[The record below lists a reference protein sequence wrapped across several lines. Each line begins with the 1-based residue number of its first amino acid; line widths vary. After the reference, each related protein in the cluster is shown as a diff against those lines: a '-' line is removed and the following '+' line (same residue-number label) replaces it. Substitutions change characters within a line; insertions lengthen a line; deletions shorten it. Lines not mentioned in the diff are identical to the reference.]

1 MNDFSFFSVFGFT
14 INWDFWNWIV
24 AQPPSSTVWYIFVI
38 IGWVVLA
45 LVFFHMGAH
54 FWVQYRGEK
63 YSAKWQWMVLAV
75 DVPPLYIQTPK
86 AVEQIFA
93 HLSGAKVG
101 ISIRQKY
108 WEGKKQKYF
117 SFEIVSIE
125 GYIQFLIRTEAE
137 FRDLVEAAVY
147 AQYPEAE
154 ITEIEDYVEMV
165 PNSFPNPTHHMLAVE
180 FKLAEADAY
189 PIRTYPNFEYKIS
202 KDDVFS
208 DPMAAILENFS
219 RIGHGEN
226 LWFQIILEPAS
237 NAWKAK
243 GIDLVKGI
251 IAGDHGHHGN
261 AFLNFI
267 GDLPMKVAKELF
279 TIINNTEFAGHEDEH
294 ATVGGK
300 MSDQTPGGKSTIEAI
315 EDKIAK
321 IGFKT
326 KIRLVYMAR
335 NEVFNPSRCIDGFI
349 GAMNQFHIQSR
360 NAIVPLRNSH
370 GHFVFFKRW
379 QQQLLDNK
387 FIKSYVK
394 RKIKTGATPYILNIE
409 ELATVWH
416 FPLPFVKTPLVQKS
430 GAKRGEPPINLPV
443 DMIESPLKVK
453 NKATAEAERNI
464 PIPEPEPEELP
475 YG

>member
-24 AQPPSSTVWYIFVI
+24 VQPPSDTVWYIFVI
-38 IGWVVLA
+38 IGWAALA
-45 LVFFHMGAH
+45 LVFFYMGAH
-54 FWVQYRGEK
+54 FWVNYRREK
-63 YSAKWQWMVLAV
+63 YTAKWQWMVLAV

-117 SFEIVSIE
+117 SFEIVSVE

-154 ITEIEDYVEMV
+154 ITEIEDYVDMV
-165 PNSFPNPTHHMLAVE
+165 PNSFPNSTHHMLAVE
-180 FKLAEADAY
+180 FKLADADAY
-189 PIRTYPNFEYKIS
+189 PIRTYPSFEYKIS

-226 LWFQIILEPAS
+226 LWFQIILEPTGS
-237 NAWKAK
+237 AWKTK
-243 GIDLVKGI
+243 GIALLKSI

-261 AFLNFI
+261 PVLSFI

-279 TIINNTEFAGHEDEH
+279 TIMNNTEFSGHEEEH
-294 ATVGGK
+294 APVAGK
-300 MSDQTPGGKSTIEAI
+300 ISDLTPGVKSTLEAI

-326 KIRLVYMAR
+326 KMRAVYMAR
-335 NEVFNPSRCIDGFI
+335 NEVFNPSRCIDGFV

-360 NAIVPLRNSH
+360 NAIVPSSISH

-379 QQQLLDNK
+379 QQEMLDNK
-387 FIKSYVK
+387 FIKNYVK
-394 RKIKTGATPYILNIE
+394 RKIKSGASPYILNIE

-453 NKATAEAERNI
+453 TKGQAL
-464 PIPEPEPEELP
+464 PPPPLPEPEVEELP

>member
-14 INWDFWNWIV
+14 INWDFWNWIMS
-24 AQPPSSTVWYIFVI
+24 QPPSDIVWYIFVI
-38 IGWVVLA
+38 IGWVALA
-45 LVFFHMGAH
+45 LVIFYMGAH
-54 FWVQYRGEK
+54 FWVQYRQEK
-63 YSAKWQWMVLAV
+63 YTSRWQWMVLAV

-86 AVEQIFA
+86 AVEQIFV

-101 ISIRQKY
+101 ISIKQKY
-108 WEGKKQKYF
+108 WEGKKQKWF
-117 SFEIVSIE
+117 SFEVVSIE

-154 ITEIEDYVEMV
+154 ITEIEDYVDMV

-180 FKLAEADAY
+180 FKLADADAY
-189 PIRTYPNFEYKIS
+189 PIRTYPSFEYKIS

-226 LWFQIILEPAS
+226 LWFQIILEPIG

-243 GIDLVKGI
+243 GIALLKSI
-251 IAGDHGHHGN
+251 IAGDDGHGHHGN
-261 AFLNFI
+261 PFISFI
-267 GDLPMKVAKELF
+267 GDMPLKFTKEF
-279 TIINNTEFAGHEDEH
+279 FKYINGTEFEAIESHAEAG
-294 ATVGGK
+294 K
-300 MSDQTPGGKSTIEAI
+300 ISDLTPGVKATLEAI
-315 EDKIAK
+315 EDKISK

-326 KIRLVYMAR
+326 KMRAVYMAR
-335 NEVFNPSRCIDGFI
+335 NEVFNPSRCIDGFV

-360 NAIVPLRNSH
+360 NAIVPSSVSH
-370 GHFVFFKRW
+370 GHFVFFRRW
-379 QQQLLDNK
+379 RQEMLDNK

-394 RKIKTGATPYILNIE
+394 RKIKTGASPYILNIE

-453 NKATAEAERNI
+453 TKGQAL
-464 PIPEPEPEELP
+464 PPPPLPEPEVEELP

>member
-1 MNDFSFFSVFGFT
+1 MTDFSFFSVFGFT
-14 INWDFWNWIV
+14 INWEFWNWIV
-24 AQPPSSTVWYIFVI
+24 QQPASATVWYVFII
-38 IGWVVLA
+38 IGWAALA
-45 LVFFHMGAH
+45 LVFFYMGAH
-54 FWVQYRGEK
+54 FWANYRGEK
-63 YSAKWQWMVLAV
+63 YTAKWQWMVLAV

-101 ISIRQKY
+101 ISIKQKY
-108 WEGKKQKYF
+108 WDGKKQKYF

-125 GYIQFLIRTEAE
+125 GYIQFLIRTEVE
-137 FRDLVEAAVY
+137 FRDLVEASIY

-154 ITEIEDYVEMV
+154 ITEVEDYVSMV
-165 PNSFPNPTHHMLAVE
+165 PDFFPNPTHHMLGVE
-180 FKLAEADAY
+180 FKLADHDAY
-189 PIRTYPNFEYKIS
+189 PIRTYPSFEYKIS

-226 LWFQIILEPAS
+226 LWFQIIVEPTG

-243 GIDLVKGI
+243 GIDLVKSI
-251 IAGDHGHHGN
+251 IAGGDHGHHGN
-261 AFLNFI
+261 PFFTFI
-267 GDLPMKVAKELF
+267 GDLPMKVAKELL
-279 TIINNTEFAGHEDEH
+279 TIINGTEFAPHEEH
-294 ATVGGK
+294 AEAGK
-300 MSDQTPGGKSTIEAI
+300 MSDLTPGGKATIEAI

-321 IGFKT
+321 LGFKT
-326 KIRLVYMAR
+326 KMRAVYMAR
-335 NEVFNPSRCIDGFI
+335 NEVFNPSRCIDGFV
-349 GAMNQFHIQSR
+349 GALNQFHIQSR
-360 NAIVPLRNSH
+360 NAIVPSHLSH
-370 GHFVFFKRW
+370 GHFTFFKSW
-379 QQQLLDNK
+379 QQKLLDNK
-387 FIKSYVK
+387 FIKSYTK
-394 RKIKTGATPYILNIE
+394 RKMKTGASPYILNIE

-443 DMIESPLKVK
+443 DLVESPLKVK
-453 NKATAEAERNI
+453 TKAAADAEKNI